1 MSQIFPKVGSGGG
14 GGGSPTAAVAGGAR
28 AAALRIRGKVRGV
41 RESATAPSLPPPRG
55 TLSLMTEFPTAG
67 KASTVT
73 PPLSPLRPL
82 SRGWGNRPWDH
93 LPRAN
98 LTKID
103 PSPPAFNPGRGEIDV
118 HVICA
123 GYAIA
128 RIRSSGLFFGV
139 PGSLS
144 DQPPKANPK
153 NTDPSFFPSV

>member
-1 MSQIFPKVGSGGG
+1 MSQIFPQVGSGGG
-14 GGGSPTAAVAGGAR
+14 GRGGSPTAAVAGGAR
-28 AAALRIRGKVRGV
+28 AAALRIRGK
-41 RESATAPSLPPPRG
+41 
-55 TLSLMTEFPTAG
+55 G

-144 DQPPKANPK
+144 DQPPNANPK
-153 NTDPSFFPSV
+153 KTDLSLFPSV